1 MMNADIFRV
10 LQVYSISVEA
20 VFWGGYCYVM
30 DHHSLTA
37 VKLEMA
43 LRAVDNSD
51 TSYYNVETTI
61 ESQCL
66 HQSKVLMTW
75 FSCATRQ
82 LQM

>member
-1 MMNADIFRV
+1 
-10 LQVYSISVEA
+10 
-20 VFWGGYCYVM
+20 M

-37 VKLEMA
+37 VKLEMT

-66 HQSKVLMTW
+66 HQSLTCGILSNSTSYCWKYPRSTIVVLYH
-75 FSCATRQ
+75 
-82 LQM
+82 L